1 MRFQGG
7 DHMIRNRRLPAGL
20 SKALILAVAI
30 IAATLVFPAALSAD
44 EPLVTNIFDSEDII
58 NVFRDISAQTGV
70 NILVEPSV
78 QGWVTLELWDVPLE
92 KALEMIVA
100 PFGYTFVKV
109 GDYYLVGM
117 PDAANPA
124 FPLFTSTE
132 VVRLKYA
139 NAENASRLL
148 SDYFKPYVK
157 TGPDEN
163 ILVITGPENIIS
175 RVKEDLEKI
184 DKAPPQVL
192 LEALVVEVSSDTGKS
207 LGVDWRYEF
216 KGGEPDTSIPASGFV
231 DFISGIWGAKYSV
244 AGGLQ
249 SVLASMKT
257 LVDSGKAEIHAT
269 PRVATLDGEGA
280 EIFLGRDRYFAIS
293 TTTSEGTSTTSRLES
308 IRTGIS
314 LKFTP
319 RISPDTGEIVVQIEP
334 EVSDAIEGATG
345 LPTVNRR
352 KVATTVR
359 VKDGET
365 IVIGGLNLK
374 SQYES
379 KTKVP
384 VLGDL
389 PILGIFFSS
398 TKNVTTESEVL
409 VFITATIISSE

>member
-1 MRFQGG
+1 
-7 DHMIRNRRLPAGL
+7 MIREKRLPARFPKTFVL
-20 SKALILAVAI
+20 VVAI
-30 IAATLVFPAALSAD
+30 IATTLIFPAALLAE

-78 QGWVTLELWDVPLE
+78 QGWVTLELYDVPLE

-100 PFGYTFVKV
+100 PFGYAFVKV

-117 PDAANPA
+117 PDETNPA
-124 FPLFTSTE
+124 FPLFTRTE

-139 NAENASRLL
+139 KAENASKLL
-148 SDYFKPYVK
+148 SDFFKPYVK
-157 TGPDEN
+157 TGPEEN
-163 ILVITGPENIIS
+163 ILVITGPENVIS
-175 RVKEDLEKI
+175 RVMADVEKI

-207 LGVDWRYEF
+207 LGADWRYEHAF
-216 KGGEPDTSIPASGFV
+216 GEPKAGVPAGGFV
-231 DFISGIWGAKYSV
+231 DFISGIWGMKYSV

-249 SVLASMKT
+249 AVMASMKT
-257 LVDSGKAEIHAT
+257 LIDSGNAEIHAT
-269 PRVATLDGEGA
+269 PRVATLDGEPA
-280 EIFLGRDRYFAIS
+280 EIFLGRDRYFTIS
-293 TTTSEGTSTTSRLES
+293 ATTSEGTTTSTRLES

-319 RISPDTGEIVVQIEP
+319 RISETGEIVVKIEP
-334 EVSDAIEGATG
+334 EVSDAVEGSSG
-345 LPTVNRR
+345 LPIVNRR

-359 VKDGET
+359 VRDGET

-389 PILGIFFSS
+389 PILGILFSS
-398 TKNVTTESEVL
+398 TKNVSTETEVL
-409 VFITATIISSE
+409 IFITPTIIPSE

>member
-1 MRFQGG
+1 M
-7 DHMIRNRRLPAGL
+7 
-20 SKALILAVAI
+20 
-30 IAATLVFPAALSAD
+30 
-44 EPLVTNIFDSEDII
+44 
-58 NVFRDISAQTGV
+58 
-70 NILVEPSV
+70 
-78 QGWVTLELWDVPLE
+78 
-92 KALEMIVA
+92 
-100 PFGYTFVKV
+100 
-109 GDYYLVGM
+109 
-117 PDAANPA
+117 
-124 FPLFTSTE
+124 
-132 VVRLKYA
+132 
-139 NAENASRLL
+139 
-148 SDYFKPYVK
+148 
-157 TGPDEN
+157 
-163 ILVITGPENIIS
+163 
-175 RVKEDLEKI
+175 EKI